1 MIQVSQE
8 KINQVEYLLSQSAQG
23 NHVLFGSEQI
33 SEAFR
38 SPSVPMNEAEAERIG
53 LLIETLISFDSLDEQ
68 KNWLTTLPADS
79 LHSVIKTYINIV
91 ENKLYD
97 DGIGRH

>member
-23 NHVLFGSEQI
+23 NHVLFASDQVR
-33 SEAFR
+33 EAFQ
-38 SPSVPMNEAEAERIG
+38 SPSEPMNEKEAERIG
-53 LLIETLISFDSLDEQ
+53 LLIEKLISFDSLEEQ
-68 KNWLTTLPADS
+68 KNWLATLPESS

-91 ENKLYD
+91 ENKLFD